1 MIRGLSRCAGHPR
14 AAVLSHRSIG
24 HVRYYCGA
32 KQEYRDRQRNP
43 VPPHARLP
51 FSEAVCNCQ
60 VSQPHDR
67 PRIKRKTGSAKTPA
81 RRSPGPRH
89 DPARIKRHLSPR
101 WVLIAAGG
109 IMPDTLTA
117 LFVLAG
123 GAGFFAA
130 MYQWV
135 TTIAETIR

>member
-32 KQEYRDRQRNP
+32 KQEYQDRQRNP
-43 VPPHARLP
+43 VPPHALLP
-51 FSEAVCNCQ
+51 FSEAVCNCR

-67 PRIKRKTGSAKTPA
+67 PKDQEEDRLRQD
-81 RRSPGPRH
+81 PGPEVPVPRH
-89 DPARIKRHLSPR
+89 DPARIERHLSSR

-130 MYQWV
+130 MYHWV
-135 TTIAETIR
+135 MTIAETIR